1 MDHIETLKQLAS
13 SALELDYRDTENRD
27 ALLHRVEMYFRMLAA
42 DSPHYVRSLKSIEFM
57 PGVYPCPEEHKRSR
71 WSQGCNAL
79 SSLILALAEQ
89 IESFGV
95 VPESTPDPVRRLERV
110 CERFHQVVR
119 QLGRRY
125 GDRAVL
131 SVADEYDVQDLIH
144 ALLRIDFDDIR
155 SEEYVPSYAGGATR
169 MDFLLKPEQIVIEV
183 KHTRSGLRDRQV
195 GDQLIE
201 DIQRYAAHQDCRTLV
216 CFVYDPDSWI
226 QNPRGLEHD
235 LTRQDGPFPVHVWVR
250 P

>member
-1 MDHIETLKQLAS
+1 M
-13 SALELDYRDTENRD
+13 
-27 ALLHRVEMYFRMLAA
+27 
-42 DSPHYVRSLKSIEFM
+42 
-57 PGVYPCPEEHKRSR
+57 
-71 WSQGCNAL
+71 
-79 SSLILALAEQ
+79 
-89 IESFGV
+89 
-95 VPESTPDPVRRLERV
+95 
-110 CERFHQVVR
+110 
-119 QLGRRY
+119 
-125 GDRAVL
+125 
-131 SVADEYDVQDLIH
+131 ADEYDVQDLIH